1 MQSIS
6 SQEQELSS
14 QKQGK
19 QGRQRQQEQMPE
31 DGVIYLLLKYM
42 RTGHTH
48 RKHKHFGM
56 PVLRPLITL
65 AWTIARPEA
74 CDWTRVPI
82 TV

>member
-31 DGVIYLLLKYM
+31 DGVIYY
-42 RTGHTH
+42 
-48 RKHKHFGM
+48 
-56 PVLRPLITL
+56 
-65 AWTIARPEA
+65 
-74 CDWTRVPI
+74 
-82 TV
+82 